1 MPVFEYTAL
10 NAAGKPVQG
19 IVDAPSTSMAR
30 DLLRTQKLFPVSI
43 KGTAAHQESRP
54 LFALRDFMS
63 RVSSDEL
70 NITTRQLATLL
81 GAGLP
86 LVSSLDAL
94 LKQANNP
101 LLKRSLA
108 QIKDTV
114 NEGSSLVQ
122 ALSHHPR
129 LFSKIYLSMVRAGE
143 ASGALDVVLDRL
155 AAFGEHQELLKS
167 RFKSAMVYPIF
178 MAFVGS
184 LVLFSL
190 ITFVVPNITKM
201 FADMQQALPWPTVIL
216 ITASDFLRSY
226 WPILSLGL
234 IGTVFAL
241 AHYAATEQGG
251 RAWDTVSLRL
261 PMIGAMQRLLAMAR
275 FSRTLGSLLRSGVPL
290 LTSLTIVRNIVNNRL
305 IAEVIDTAA
314 SEVEQGKAL
323 SLALSASTLFP
334 PMVIQMMSVG
344 EHSGALEDMLDKV
357 ADSFERDINAKLAT
371 MTAMI
376 EPVMILAMGTVVGF
390 IVIAIL
396 LPIFEMNQMIR

>member
-101 LLKRSLA
+101 VLKKSLA
-108 QIKDTV
+108 QIKDAV

-226 WPILSLGL
+226 WPILSLVL
-234 IGTVFAL
+234 IGSVFAL
-241 AHYAATEQGG
+241 AHYAATERGG
-251 RAWDTVSLRL
+251 WAWDTVSLRL

-290 LTSLTIVRNIVNNRL
+290 LTALTIVRNIVNNRL

-323 SLALSASTLFP
+323 SLALGASTLFP

-371 MTAMI
+371 MTDMI